1 MKGSIAQRGKHSWEV
16 RVDLGADP
24 ETHKRRRR
32 IETIKGPK
40 REAQRRLAEL
50 LVDSNRG
57 TLAVR
62 PGRLTVRDLLAAW
75 LDGYVT
81 TNCSVRTQD
90 SYRSIVD
97 THLNPGIGHIL
108 LKNLQPTDIQRYYSS
123 VLNEKG
129 LSPRTV
135 HHQHRVLSEALKYGV
150 KQGWLVRN
158 PCEMTD
164 PPRPRKTP
172 MKTLTP
178 EEVGVLL
185 EAAKTSPFYPAIVA
199 AVNSGLRQGEL
210 LGLRWRDVNL
220 DLAFF
225 SVSQVLYK
233 RRGVCEFKEPKS
245 DHSRRKVNLTPTLAL
260 FLRQHRNERGA
271 EALKLGRLLTLDDL
285 VFSDAK
291 GRPVEPGSLTHA
303 FRKTADSVGLKCR
316 FHDLRHTF
324 ASLMLMA
331 GANAKVVS
339 EALGHS
345 SVGFTLDTYSHL
357 LPTMQKT
364 AMSNLDKLL
373 APTMPQVENV
383 SNLSATFDNSLGEKR
398 SQREDL
404 NPRPAVYET
413 AALPLSYA
421 GS

>member
-1 MKGSIAQRGKHSWEV
+1 MRGSIRQRGQHSWEI
-16 RVDLGADP
+16 RVDLGRDP
-24 ETHKRRRR
+24 ETDKRRRR
-32 IETIKGPK
+32 IETVKGPK
-40 REAQRRLAEL
+40 REAQRRLAEM
-50 LVDSNRG
+50 LVDSDRG
-57 TLAVR
+57 ALVVR
-62 PGRLTVRDLLAAW
+62 PGRLTVRDLLVAW
-75 LDGYVT
+75 LEGYVT

-97 THLNPGIGHIL
+97 IHLNPGIGHIF

-135 HHQHRVLSEALKYGV
+135 HHQHRVLSEALKHGV

-158 PCEMTD
+158 PCQMVD
-164 PPRPRKTP
+164 PPRPRKTL
-172 MKTLTP
+172 MQTLGP

-185 EAAKTSPFYPAIVA
+185 EAAQTSPFYPIIVT
-199 AVNSGLRQGEL
+199 AVSSGLRQGEL
-210 LGLRWRDVNL
+210 LGLRWRDINL
-220 DLAFF
+220 DLAFL

-233 RRGVCEFKEPKS
+233 RRGLCEFKEPKS
-245 DHSRRKVNLTPTLAL
+245 DHSRRKVNLTPRLAL
-260 FLRQHRNERGA
+260 FLREYRKQKETEGIMM
-271 EALKLGRLLTLDDL
+271 GRLLMLDNL
-285 VFSDAK
+285 VFSNLERK
-291 GRPVEPGSLTHA
+291 PVDPGTLTHA
-303 FRKTADSVGLKCR
+303 FRQIADSVGLKCR

-345 SVGFTLDTYSHL
+345 SVGFTLDTYSHV

-373 APTMPQVENV
+373 GPAMPENENV
-383 SNLSATFDNSLGEKR
+383 SNLSATFEDSRGKKW

>member
-1 MKGSIAQRGKHSWEV
+1 
-16 RVDLGADP
+16 
-24 ETHKRRRR
+24 
-32 IETIKGPK
+32 
-40 REAQRRLAEL
+40 
-50 LVDSNRG
+50 
-57 TLAVR
+57 
-62 PGRLTVRDLLAAW
+62 
-75 LDGYVT
+75 
-81 TNCSVRTQD
+81 
-90 SYRSIVD
+90 
-97 THLNPGIGHIL
+97 
-108 LKNLQPTDIQRYYSS
+108 
-123 VLNEKG
+123 
-129 LSPRTV
+129 
-135 HHQHRVLSEALKYGV
+135 
-150 KQGWLVRN
+150 
-158 PCEMTD
+158 MTD
-164 PPRPRKTP
+164 PPRPRKTT
-172 MKTLTP
+172 MQTLSP
-178 EEVGVLL
+178 QEVGLLL
-185 EAAKTSPFYPAIVA
+185 EAAKASPFYPIIVT

-220 DLAFF
+220 DLAFL

-233 RRGVCEFKEPKS
+233 RRGICEFKEPKS

-260 FLRQHRNERGA
+260 FLRDCRNRREA
-271 EALKLGRLLTLDDL
+271 EQIRLGSLLTLDDL
-285 VFSDAK
+285 VFSNIEK
-291 GRPVEPGSLTHA
+291 TPVDPGTLTHA
-303 FRKTADSVGLKCR
+303 FRQIADSVGLKCR

-345 SVGFTLDTYSHL
+345 SVGFTLDTYSHV

-373 APTMPQVENV
+373 GPAMPENKSV
-383 SNLSATFDNSLGEKR
+383 SNLSATFEDSRGKKW